1 MLLALLIAA
10 SAALVVGGPA
20 GIGLLALALW
30 VAAGLGI
37 LIQRQIRGLTG
48 DSHGA
53 ICEICQLAVLVSA
66 PAIVAR
72 W

>member
-1 MLLALLIAA
+1 MLALTL
-10 SAALVVGGPA
+10 
-20 GIGLLALALW
+20 
-30 VAAGLGI
+30 AAGLGV

-53 ICEICQLAVLVSA
+53 VCEICQLAVLVSA
-66 PAIVAR
+66 PAIIAH